1 MGNQPSR
8 SHTYQQYYDALQQN
22 KMTQIPTD
30 LDPYEILGVSRNY
43 SWEELKEAYKRQARL
58 VHPDKGGNEQLFNI
72 VTDAFKK
79 LAYQYKLKQQDKQH
93 YELKK
98 NYMDDVPNRF
108 EPPRPSPMPTD
119 GNFQDKFNRLF
130 DENKFKDDEDDE
142 QRGYGHMMEK
152 SSKERGDIEIPK
164 VMDKFSKKKFND
176 IFEKHAPVSKEV
188 IIYKEPEP
196 LVLSKLPYTE
206 IGQKTEDFTVDSTR
220 TNGLLYTDYM
230 KAHTT
235 TRLVDPRSV
244 QERKQY
250 RNVEAYEADRA
261 RITERALTPEEIAY
275 QAKQKQQQERDEEM
289 RLRRLQN
296 RDDRLQQHYDKVSQL
311 FLR

>member
-8 SHTYQQYYDALQQN
+8 THTYQQYYDALQQN
-22 KMTQIPTD
+22 KLTQIPSD
-30 LDPYEILGVSRNY
+30 LDPYEILGVSKNY
-43 SWEELKEAYKRQARL
+43 NWEELKEAYKRQARL
-58 VHPDKGGNEQLFNI
+58 VHPDKGGNEILFNI

-98 NYMDDVPNRF
+98 NYMDDTPNRF
-108 EPPRPSPMPTD
+108 DTRPTPMPSD
-119 GNFQDKFNRLF
+119 GNFNDKFNRLF
-130 DENKFKDDEDDE
+130 TENKFQDDEDDE
-142 QRGYGHMMEK
+142 QRGYGNIMEK
-152 SSKERGDIEIPK
+152 SSKERGDIDIPK
-164 VMDKFSKKKFND
+164 VMEKFNKTKFND
-176 IFEKHAPVSKEV
+176 LFEKQAPVSKEV

-206 IGQKTEDFTVDSTR
+206 IGQKTEDFTIDSTR

-235 TRLVDPRSV
+235 SRLIDPRAI
-244 QERKQY
+244 QERKEY
-250 RNVEAYEADRA
+250 RNVEAYEADRS

-275 QAKQKQQQERDEEM
+275 QAKQKQKQEQDEEI
-289 RLRRLQN
+289 RLQRLQK
-296 RDDRLQQHYDKVSQL
+296 RDDRLQKHYDKVSQI